1 MGCKNEGLN
10 NKVIIVIVYIFSIVY
25 YLKILKGK
33 YEEIMKVILVVW

>member
-10 NKVIIVIVYIFSIVY
+10 NKVIVIVYIFSIVY

-33 YEEIMKVILVVW
+33 YEEIMKVILVVR